1 MCPDHWDY
9 LFEKTQILWTFIPH
23 TGQTVWHLLKKNLS
37 HPWEYGEG
45 HTEIVKKKKIQS
57 TATGCCELIPKAT
70 SGDCAKEPLHLPFYC
85 FHVPDLLLK
94 EREQKRKKE
103 KLTLFDIFTTTTS
116 PLCYPQLRKCWS
128 CHKLKWIIWSH
139 LGNQGE

>member
-1 MCPDHWDY
+1 MPRSLGLSIWKDTNIVDVYSTHWTDS
-9 LFEKTQILWTFIPH
+9 LALIKKKPFSPMR
-23 TGQTVWHLLKKNLS
+23 VWWGAYRDS
-37 HPWEYGEG
+37 
-45 HTEIVKKKKIQS
+45 KKKKIQS